1 MALIDQEVAHAAG
14 SFDEC
19 RCRLHV
25 ADIASRQHQDI
36 GAAGNVGERVD
47 SFDGLQDR
55 LGRPAT
61 ARATDRLDLAPP
73 FPPNAGRCALMQ
85 PLSIAVLFVTTPA
98 STNASSSLS
107 QKPRRDRRL
116 NRLQIVVDGP

>member
-1 MALIDQEVAHAAG
+1 
-14 SFDEC
+14 
-19 RCRLHV
+19 
-25 ADIASRQHQDI
+25 
-36 GAAGNVGERVD
+36 
-47 SFDGLQDR
+47 
-55 LGRPAT
+55 
-61 ARATDRLDLAPP
+61 
-73 FPPNAGRCALMQ
+73 MQ